1 MEELGPKEGGVG
13 TAENGERLHDSDML
27 CEPKQSCELNDLLK
41 LTSKTT
47 KKHKPRENGEKEYIH
62 KVGWPSDGAAK
73 DAMKKSKECSSK
85 SHGEE
90 GEDGHEDVVARDTP
104 GEGGKG
110 VHGVVEDDADTVVE
124 ERLTK
129 DKEVEASIDLKKGK
143 CGLFLKGKLQWSV

>member
-1 MEELGPKEGGVG
+1 
-13 TAENGERLHDSDML
+13 
-27 CEPKQSCELNDLLK
+27 
-41 LTSKTT
+41 
-47 KKHKPRENGEKEYIH
+47 
-62 KVGWPSDGAAK
+62 
-73 DAMKKSKECSSK
+73 MKKSKECSSK

-104 GEGGKG
+104 GEGGEG

-143 CGLFLKGKLQWSV
+143 CGLFLKGKLQWSVDALHAIAIFNINFQHYKI